1 MTKKLCGYTGKGLR
15 INLTTREV
23 KVEATFPRFK
33 DDIGGTAIGYKVFW
47 EEVDPKTSC
56 YDPENKLVI
65 APGPLHGCHLL
76 GPHGHHDA
84 LADGLSSV
92 AHCERP
98 RRRRTGS

>member
-56 YDPENKLVI
+56 
-65 APGPLHGCHLL
+65 
-76 GPHGHHDA
+76 
-84 LADGLSSV
+84 
-92 AHCERP
+92 
-98 RRRRTGS
+98 